1 MNAVYIIMMIAA
13 IIALL
18 LLIPINVIVSFAVNS
33 DENEI
38 RIKVLFW
45 DKRIFP
51 VVKESSPKTSVEVK
65 EKEKK
70 KLSAS
75 DIKAL
80 LKKFKAVYSAVR
92 DDVKKLI
99 NYLLTKALAVKELN
113 VSAVL
118 GTGDPMY
125 SGILYGTVNGA
136 VYGVLGM
143 AHAKMKVKK
152 HNVDIKADFD
162 NAKLAAGI
170 YAVVYV
176 RILSIFSAAFR
187 ALWIYLK
194 VRKTL
199 KEVNINE

>member
-1 MNAVYIIMMIAA
+1 MSAVYVIMMIAA

-18 LLIPINVIVSFAVNS
+18 LLIPINVIVRFAVNS
-33 DENEI
+33 DENEV
-38 RIKVLFW
+38 RIKILFW
-45 DKRIFP
+45 EKRIFP
-51 VVKESSPKTSVEVK
+51 VVKESSPSSVAEV
-65 EKEKK
+65 KEKK

-80 LKKFKAVYSAVR
+80 LKKIKAVYSAVR
-92 DDVKKLI
+92 TDVKKLI

-113 VSAVL
+113 ISGVL

-125 SGILYGTVNGA
+125 SGMLYGTVNGA
-136 VYGVLGM
+136 VYGALGA

-152 HNVDIKADFD
+152 YNVDIKADFD
-162 NAKLAAGI
+162 NARLAAGI

-176 RILSIFSAAFR
+176 RILNIFSAAFR

-194 VRKTL
+194 IRKTL